1 MLCLAGCLAACVTA
15 VSATAARPA
24 SGQPATR
31 VMTCNV
37 RITGL
42 PEDET
47 AGRRWEDRRDACL
60 KAIRM
65 YRPDVICMQEV
76 IYDSYNYFKEKFSD
90 YVAYG
95 FAGPEMD
102 PYTEGYHFIG
112 KNVIFF
118 SKKRYEFV
126 SSGCYWLS
134 ETPLAAGSCSWNTMR
149 ARHCNWVRLRDRKSG
164 AEFRVLD
171 IHLDHKSDDARR
183 EHRPTCGLRLEPMKK
198 SFMLCLA
205 GCLAACVTAVSAT
218 AARPASGQPAT
229 RVMTCNVRITGLP
242 EDETAGRRWEDR
254 RDACLKAIRMYR
266 PDVICMQEV
275 IYDSYNYFKEK
286 FSDYVAYGF
295 AGPEMDPYTEGYHF
309 IGKNVIFFSKK
320 RYEFVSSGCYWLS
333 ETPLA
338 AGSCSWNTMR
348 ARHCN
353 WVRLRD
359 RKSGAE
365 FRVLDI
371 HLDHKSDDARRE
383 QMKMIVGEC
392 AQYADGFP
400 QIICGDF
407 NSGIENA
414 PVACLRDAG
423 WQEAYEAV
431 HGPGEAGF
439 TYHGFK
445 GPDYRKKN
453 ARRIDFIFVRGN
465 LRPVSAEILRDKVD
479 GLYPSDHYFLMSDF
493 IIQ

>member
-47 AGRRWEDRRDACL
+47 AGRRWEDC
-60 KAIRM
+60 
-65 YRPDVICMQEV
+65 
-76 IYDSYNYFKEKFSD
+76 
-90 YVAYG
+90 
-95 FAGPEMD
+95 
-102 PYTEGYHFIG
+102 
-112 KNVIFF
+112 
-118 SKKRYEFV
+118 
-126 SSGCYWLS
+126 
-134 ETPLAAGSCSWNTMR
+134 
-149 ARHCNWVRLRDRKSG
+149 
-164 AEFRVLD
+164 
-171 IHLDHKSDDARR
+171 
-183 EHRPTCGLRLEPMKK
+183 
-198 SFMLCLA
+198 
-205 GCLAACVTAVSAT
+205 
-218 AARPASGQPAT
+218 
-229 RVMTCNVRITGLP
+229 
-242 EDETAGRRWEDR
+242 

-445 GPDYRKKN
+445 
-453 ARRIDFIFVRGN
+453 ARITGKRTRAASTLSSCAATCN
-465 LRPVSAEILRDKVD
+465 PLRRRFSATRSMVCT
-479 GLYPSDHYFLMSDF
+479 PATTTF
-493 IIQ
+493 